1 MLRQLPPI
9 SDPDLLVGVAT
20 GDDAAVYRLSDE
32 IALIQ
37 TVDFF
42 PPIVDDPFTF
52 GEIAV
57 ANAVSDIYAM
67 GGRPLLGL
75 NIVGFPV
82 DLPTHILGDILKG
95 GASKAAEAGVIIG
108 GGHTIDDAEPKYGMA
123 VTGLVR
129 PGEQV
134 TNSGAMVGDS
144 LVLTKAIGTGIIT
157 TAGKDQK
164 ASADTMAGT
173 VRSMSM
179 LNHDASHA
187 MTEVGVNA
195 CVDVT
200 GYGVVGHL
208 LGMLAASG
216 VEAHISASAVPVLD
230 GTMEL
235 LAQGIAPGGTRRNLK
250 SADRFVDWGPITDE
264 RTRLLLCDAQTS
276 GGLLISVTPDKRNEL
291 TARLEQRGVETRAV
305 IGEIVESVGSDG
317 HRLRIAH

>member
-9 SDPDLLVGVAT
+9 SDPDLLVGLAT
-20 GDDAAVYRLSDE
+20 GDDAAVYRLSDD

-82 DLPTHILGDILKG
+82 DLPKHILGDILRG
-95 GASKAAEAGVIIG
+95 GASKATEAGLIIG

-123 VTGLVR
+123 VTGIIR

-134 TNSGAMVGDS
+134 TNARAKVGDS

-157 TAGKDQK
+157 TAGKDRK
-164 ASADTMAGT
+164 VSADTLTGAI
-173 VRSMSM
+173 RSMSM

-187 MTEVGVNA
+187 MTDVGVNA

-276 GGLLISVTPDKRNEL
+276 GGLLISVPPDKRNDL
-291 TARLEQRGVETRAV
+291 TAQLERRGTETRAV

-317 HRLRIAH
+317 HRLKVDR

>member
-1 MLRQLPPI
+1 
-9 SDPDLLVGVAT
+9 
-20 GDDAAVYRLSDE
+20 
-32 IALIQ
+32 
-37 TVDFF
+37 
-42 PPIVDDPFTF
+42 
-52 GEIAV
+52 
-57 ANAVSDIYAM
+57 
-67 GGRPLLGL
+67 
-75 NIVGFPV
+75 
-82 DLPTHILGDILKG
+82 
-95 GASKAAEAGVIIG
+95 
-108 GGHTIDDAEPKYGMA
+108 MA